1 MAIQKDLVVQ
11 GWIPVRIASKHDEA
25 EDVVVLELVSVS
37 GVDLPAFTAGSHV
50 DVEIAPGLVR
60 QYSLCNAP
68 DSSKHYRIG
77 VLKEPNSRGGSIA
90 VHQNLQ
96 VGHEIRISAPR
107 NLFALDPSA
116 KRVKLLAG
124 GIGIT
129 PILAMAE
136 HLLRQ
141 DVPFSMNY
149 CCRAEGKA
157 AFKNYLSTPPFSSMV
172 SFHFDEGG
180 VRLNPA
186 TDIGTWSEGAHLYVC
201 GPGGF
206 IDFVLGS
213 ARALGWPESSIHRE
227 YFVAP
232 LVDTSDD
239 TAFEVRVAS
248 SGQTVRVC
256 ADQTIVEALAGI
268 GIQVEMSCE
277 QGICGTCLT
286 RVLEGEP
293 EHRDMFLTNEEH
305 VLNNQMTLCC
315 SRSKSKLLVLDL

>member
-1 MAIQKDLVVQ
+1 MAIQQNSAVQ

-25 EDVVVLELVSVS
+25 EDVVVIELVSIT
-37 GVDLPAFTAGSHV
+37 GDELPPFTAGSHV

-68 DSSKHYRIG
+68 DASRHYRIG
-77 VLKEPNSRGGSIA
+77 VLKEPYSRGGSIA
-90 VHQNLQ
+90 VHNNLQ
-96 VGHEIRISAPR
+96 VGHEIRISGPR
-107 NLFALDPSA
+107 NLFELDPTA

-136 HLLRQ
+136 QLLRA
-141 DVPFSMNY
+141 DVPFTLNY

-157 AFKNYLSTPPFSSMV
+157 AFKNYLSTPPFNAMV

-180 VRLNPA
+180 VRLNPPK
-186 TDIGTWSEGAHLYVC
+186 DIGSWEEGSHLYVC

-213 ARALGWPESSIHRE
+213 ARALGWPDASVHRE

-232 LVDTSDD
+232 IIETGDDSD
-239 TAFEVRVAS
+239 FEVKLAS
-248 SGQTVRVC
+248 TGQSVRVS
-256 ADQTIVEALAGI
+256 AEQTIVEALASVG
-268 GIQVEMSCE
+268 VEIPMSCE

-286 RVLEGEP
+286 RVIEGIP
-293 EHRDMFLTNEEH
+293 EHRDMFLTKEEH
-305 VLNNQMTLCC
+305 ALNNQMTLCC
-315 SRSKSKLLVLDL
+315 SRSKSKVLVLDI